1 MSTQVSNISILCMI
15 FSAIICFILP
25 CFLFFY
31 LKLKRKA
38 DFLPFFLGIA
48 TFILS
53 ALILEQLLHMFVL
66 TGDNALS
73 NFVNNTPWVYVLY
86 SCSAAGL
93 FEETGRYLSLS
104 VLSDKYKRPEN
115 AVAFGLGHGGM
126 EAIIA
131 GGISILSVLILSTTL
146 NSMGQDAYLALLPAD
161 SRETIKPMLE
171 NLYAT
176 PSYYYLITGIERI
189 FATLFH
195 VCMSVLVYTATTQ
208 KQLKYLYP
216 MAILLHTLLNVP
228 AALYQKQVF
237 TNVFLVEGYIII
249 FTLCVAVYT
258 YRLVSQLKKKESH

>member
-25 CFLFFY
+25 CFIFFY

-38 DFLPFFLGIA
+38 DFLPFFLGVA

-66 TGDNALS
+66 AGDNAIS
-73 NFVNNTPWVYVLY
+73 NFVNRTPWLYVLY
-86 SCSAAGL
+86 SCTTAGL

-104 VLSDKYKRPEN
+104 VLSDKYKRPQN
-115 AVAFGLGHGGM
+115 AIAFGLGHGGM
-126 EAIIA
+126 EAIIV

-146 NSMGQDAYLALLPAD
+146 NSMGQDAYLALLPVE
-161 SRETIKPMLE
+161 SQETIRPMLE
-171 NLYAT
+171 NLYTT

-189 FATLFH
+189 FAMIFH
-195 VCMSVLVYTATTQ
+195 VCMSLLVYTASTQ
-208 KQLKYLYP
+208 NQMKYLYP
-216 MAILLHTLLNVP
+216 TAILLHTLLNVP
-228 AALYQKQVF
+228 AALYQKEIF
-237 TNVFLVEGYIII
+237 TNIFLVEGYIIV

-258 YRLVSQLKKKESH
+258 YKLIAKPLKK